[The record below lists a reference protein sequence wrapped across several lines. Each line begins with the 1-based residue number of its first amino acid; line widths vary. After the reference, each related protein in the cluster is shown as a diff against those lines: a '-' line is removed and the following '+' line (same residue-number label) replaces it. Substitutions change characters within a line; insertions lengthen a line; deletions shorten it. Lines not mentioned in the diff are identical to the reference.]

1 VRVHA
6 MSRAQVSKGGY
17 AARVHG
23 MMAEARSR
31 AERSLV
37 ATRHARWSGL
47 VRRLARSSA
56 PVRRP
61 GRSNATERRPV
72 RWSVV
77 HLRSEAPAVAAAG
90 RVVEEAVVGGGGK
103 PHQICA
109 RSFSGLTIGSP
120 CLQLNA

>member
-56 PVRRP
+56 PERHLVR
-61 GRSNATERRPV
+61 S
-72 RWSVV
+72 SVV
-77 HLRSEAPAVAAAG
+77 HPRSEAPAVAAAG
-90 RVVEEAVVGGGGK
+90 RVVEEAVVGGAGK

>member
-1 VRVHA
+1 
-6 MSRAQVSKGGY
+6 
-17 AARVHG
+17 
-23 MMAEARSR
+23 MMAEAKSR

-37 ATRHARWSGL
+37 AASHARWSGL

-56 PVRRP
+56 PERPP
-61 GRSNATERRPV
+61 GRSNAPERRLA

-77 HLRSEAPAVAAAG
+77 HPRSEAPAVAGVG
-90 RVVEEAVVGGGGK
+90 RVEEVAVVGGGGK

>member
-1 VRVHA
+1 VRVRA
-6 MSRAQVSKGGY
+6 MSRAQVSRGGY

-23 MMAEARSR
+23 MMAEARNR
-31 AERSLV
+31 AERSLL
-37 ATRHARWSGL
+37 ATSHAKWTGL

-56 PVRRP
+56 P
-61 GRSNATERRPV
+61 ERHLV

-77 HLRSEAPAVAAAG
+77 PRRSEAPAVAAAG
-90 RVVEEAVVGGGGK
+90 RVEEVAVVGGGDT
-103 PHQICA
+103 PHQIWA